1 MSIWI
6 PALHAGMTNRGVL
19 LKVTEAPSP
28 RIFKGANVDW
38 QIVLSHL
45 DERGFAVIGT
55 VLTQKTCEEIAAFYG
70 DHQQFRSRIE
80 MERYAFGRGEYKYFN
95 YPLPPIVQRI
105 RSSFYPHLVP
115 LANEWLHRLGSK
127 RSPYPQNLSEFI
139 EQCHRAGQKRPT
151 PLMLKYGAGDFNCLH
166 QDLYG
171 EIVFPFQV
179 TFFLSQR
186 ERDFEGGEFIL
197 AEQRP
202 RKQSRV
208 EVLSPN
214 QGDAVIFAVHHRP
227 VRGIRGYYRAN
238 LRHGVSTVR
247 SGERYTLGIIFHD
260 AK

>member
-1 MSIWI
+1 MSLSE
-6 PALHAGMTNRGVL
+6 PFR
-19 LKVTEAPSP
+19 EAN
-28 RIFKGANVDW
+28 IDW
-38 QIVLSHL
+38 QNALSDL
-45 DERGFAVIGT
+45 DERGFAVICA
-55 VLTQKTCEEIAAFYG
+55 VLTQKTCREIAGVYG
-70 DHQQFRSRIE
+70 DDRQFRSRID
-80 MERYAFGRGEYKYFN
+80 MERYGFGRGEYKYFN
-95 YPLPPIVQRI
+95 YPLPPIVQQI
-105 RSSFYPHLVP
+105 RSSFYSHLAP
-115 LANEWLHRLGSK
+115 LANEWLTRLGSK
-127 RSPYPQNLSEFI
+127 RPRYPKTLAEFI

-151 PLMLKYGAGDFNCLH
+151 PLTLKYGAGDFNCLH

-179 TFFLSQR
+179 TFFLS
-186 ERDFEGGEFIL
+186 ERGKDFTGGEFVL

-208 EVLSPN
+208 EVLSPS

-227 VRGIRGYYRAN
+227 VRGMRGYYRAN